1 SVPAFAWREGGKTFR
16 KTTHDTPTQDLILDL
31 PVISSL
37 VYCESSA
44 IDNESTKLAVPIAQS
59 SQCSDSPFCTTS
71 TLLRFVDAVSSQV
84 TSPDLKYLITG
95 GNDGDIRLWMG
106 LEDDDPT
113 SHCVGERALAVKQ
126 MGKRLFVG
134 TDNNTVQAYTFPE
147 LEPDGIITRFGAPV
161 THISVSK
168 DGNTIA
174 AASEDMEVHIYDVA
188 LQKSTVIASHTGPVF
203 GVELDPKLEFVAS
216 CSGDGT
222 VRVWNL
228 SQNKLGH
235 SWKCVPIC
243 NSFLLTKVLGRPSWL
258 PSTGQLLALPNGK
271 QVCLYKRGTW
281 EQTTTLTNA
290 QVEKEIFRRGDLFKL
305 FFNFF
310 LPLFIPLDSC
320 CPLTI
325 SALSRVPQTMM
336 SLFAVMYSYVQ
347 SGTNLC
353 HISSSH
359 SQVKVRGA

>member
-1 SVPAFAWREGGKTFR
+1 MHIQMVIQMYVILKMERIGNVELDEVNPHLRGGR
-16 KTTHDTPTQDLILDL
+16 VENHLEKTTPSSPDQDSNLDL
-31 PVISSL
+31 PVLSSR
-37 VYCESSA
+37 
-44 IDNESTKLAVPIAQS
+44 AQHGK
-59 SQCSDSPFCTTS
+59 
-71 TLLRFVDAVSSQV
+71 R
-84 TSPDLKYLITG
+84 
-95 GNDGDIRLWMG
+95 
-106 LEDDDPT
+106 
-113 SHCVGERALAVKQ
+113 
-126 MGKRLFVG
+126 GKRLFVG

-147 LEPDGIITRFGAPV
+147 VEPDGIITRFGAPV

-258 PSTGQLLALPNGK
+258 PSTGQLLALPDGK

-281 EQTTTLTNA
+281 EQMTTLTNA
-290 QVEKEIFRRGDLFKL
+290 QVEKELFRSGDIFKL
-305 FFNFF
+305 FFHFF
-310 LPLFIPLDSC
+310 LPLFIALNSC

-325 SALSRVPQTMM
+325 SALSRRPQTM
-336 SLFAVMYSYVQ
+336 SSFSTVMYSYMQ
-347 SGTNLC
+347 SGTNL
-353 HISSSH
+353 
-359 SQVKVRGA
+359 

>member
-1 SVPAFAWREGGKTFR
+1 MPVNKRPMRYAHTEGHTDVCYSEGG
-16 KTTHDTPTQDLILDL
+16 
-31 PVISSL
+31 
-37 VYCESSA
+37 
-44 IDNESTKLAVPIAQS
+44 
-59 SQCSDSPFCTTS
+59 
-71 TLLRFVDAVSSQV
+71 
-84 TSPDLKYLITG
+84 KYLITG

-281 EQTTTLTNA
+281 EQTTTLTNS
-290 QVEKEIFRRGDLFKL
+290 QVEKVLLR
-305 FFNFF
+305 F
-310 LPLFIPLDSC
+310 LSPPLHPAGLLLPPDYIG
-320 CPLTI
+320 I
-325 SALSRVPQTMM
+325 VKSAPNYDVIVRCYVPIR
-336 SLFAVMYSYVQ
+336 AIWDQ
-347 SGTNLC
+347 SVPHFLVTQP
-353 HISSSH
+353 SES
-359 SQVKVRGA
+359 